1 MCLQGKHCHPSNF
14 QSYAIFSAVLRIF
27 TTLLFMTANRH
38 YLDAM
43 CICALCNVH
52 ACTDRKKWMECI
64 RCKKRKHL
72 LGSRVD
78 THPFW
83 NIQSMMYNNWLN
95 EVNLFEMICSLG
107 NICTL
112 FHVQFQ
118 VHCIA
123 IISLGIDDNRYDTYT
138 HSTHVY
144 SRRIHIILIYTLIMR
159 VYLGQS
165 NLFRICFITIQL
177 KETQH
182 TNTHTHTCT
191 NLIYWLTNRIH

>member
-1 MCLQGKHCHPSNF
+1 
-14 QSYAIFSAVLRIF
+14 
-27 TTLLFMTANRH
+27 
-38 YLDAM
+38 
-43 CICALCNVH
+43 
-52 ACTDRKKWMECI
+52 
-64 RCKKRKHL
+64 
-72 LGSRVD
+72 
-78 THPFW
+78 
-83 NIQSMMYNNWLN
+83 
-95 EVNLFEMICSLG
+95 MICSLG

-144 SRRIHIILIYTLIMR
+144 SFRIHIIFIYTLIMR
-159 VYLGQS
+159 VNLGQS

-182 TNTHTHTCT
+182 TNTHTHSHMHEFY
-191 NLIYWLTNRIH
+191 ILTDKQNSLSTYRIAAATAATAACYHSQHICCGRINSIQNNSKDWRVVIGHRSNALQI